1 MGGSQSGEMIA
12 EASHRLALNLL
23 KALAAGQPGNVCVSP
38 LSLCNALSMLR
49 CGARGHTASEIAEVL
64 GLGLGGIPEQDIEA
78 SFGHLLS
85 SSDQATSAYTL
96 DCANAAVLRQ
106 DFPVKDDYKDILEKS
121 FHAKLIQADFAED
134 LQAVV
139 DSINKWVETKTRG
152 MISQLLDSLDPL
164 TVLVLLNALYF
175 KGTWKNQFPESA
187 THPQVF
193 YNAGVEAN
201 AKEVDM
207 MHLKEEFGYAEL
219 MDYSALQ
226 LPYRGDAIAMLI
238 LLPNSLDG
246 LEEMEKDLT
255 PDFVRNFK
263 EKMRKRKVRV
273 SLPRFRIEYSKSMK
287 ETFQELGMRKAFE
300 EGADLSGISDQADLS
315 VSDVVHKA
323 VVEVNE
329 EGTVAAAA
337 TAMKIQC
344 RRMVIEP
351 EFIVNHP
358 FLFTIYD
365 TRNNANLFMGRISE
379 L

>member
-1 MGGSQSGEMIA
+1 MIA
-12 EASHRLALNLL
+12 EASHRFALNLL
-23 KALAAGQPGNVCVSP
+23 RTLAAAGPGNVCVSP
-38 LSLCNALSMLR
+38 LSLCVALSMLR
-49 CGARGHTASEIAEVL
+49 CGARGDTASEIAEVL
-64 GLGLGGIPEQDIEA
+64 GLGGISEQDLEA
-78 SFGHLLS
+78 SFGRLLS
-85 SSDQATSAYTL
+85 SSDQAASAYTL
-96 DCANAAVLRQ
+96 DCANAAVLRK
-106 DFPVKDDYKDILEKS
+106 DFPVNVDYKEVLEKS
-121 FHAKLIQADFAED
+121 FRAKLIQEDFTED

-139 DSINKWVETKTRG
+139 DRINKWVETKTRG
-152 MISQLLDSLDPL
+152 MISQLLDSLDPN
-164 TVLVLLNALYF
+164 TVLVLLNAVYF
-175 KGTWKNQFPESA
+175 KGAWRNQFPESA

-193 YNAGVEAN
+193 YNTGVEAN

-219 MDYSALQ
+219 QTYTALQ

-255 PDFVRNFK
+255 PGFVRNFK

-273 SLPRFRIEYSKSMK
+273 SLPRFRIEYFKSLK

-300 EGADLSGISDQADLS
+300 DGADLSGISDMADLS

-337 TAMKIQC
+337 TAVMIQC
-344 RRMVIEP
+344 RMMIIEP
-351 EFIVNHP
+351 EFTVDHP

-365 TRNNANLFMGRISE
+365 TRNDANLFTGRIVE